1 METFTGLDGLL
12 CQKTAKQATPTRRR
26 QVVYSV
32 LTFTQVRERKLKVKQ
47 NQDVYQVQSQN
58 RRLKRKKT
66 VKCTTLEAQSM
77 PGYAEATP
85 PLPLRVLFNLLE
97 NDDPFM

>member
-58 RRLKRKKT
+58 RRLKRKK
-66 VKCTTLEAQSM
+66 
-77 PGYAEATP
+77 P
-85 PLPLRVLFNLLE
+85 
-97 NDDPFM
+97 